1 MARKSSAFTL
11 SRIVATRRENLA
23 NARRE
28 LADLQAHAAEFR
40 AALHVVN
47 MVADY
52 AAEIDFTKWSSV
64 STYMFD
70 TPELCV
76 NLEGT
81 VSSLKQGPIVDI
93 IDRAMACGFEPV
105 GSTDYLNDWAS
116 QRTFKFNNCM
126 HISEPGCAVRKAVS
140 EHRISQSRYNS
151 YLGIFNSV
159 VIGKNISGEGDCL
172 GKD

>member
-1 MARKSSAFTL
+1 MARKTSAFSL

-28 LADLQAHAAEFR
+28 LADLQAYAAEIR

-64 STYMFD
+64 STYMHG

-81 VSSLKQGPIVDI
+81 VSSLKQGAIVDI

-105 GSTDYLNDWAS
+105 GTSDYLNDWAS
-116 QRTFKFNNCM
+116 QRSFKFT
-126 HISEPGCAVRKAVS
+126 HSIAGVRIELKVTA
-140 EHRISQSRYNS
+140 
-151 YLGIFNSV
+151 
-159 VIGKNISGEGDCL
+159 NIAEASAACRKVQVGTELKEVAKYEIVCE
-172 GKD
+172 

>member
-1 MARKSSAFTL
+1 MARKTSAFSL
-11 SRIVATRRENLA
+11 SRIVANRRENLA
-23 NARRE
+23 NARQE
-28 LADLQAHAAEFR
+28 LASLQARAAELR

-76 NLEGT
+76 NLEGM

-93 IDRAMACGFEPV
+93 INRAMACGFEPV
-105 GSTDYLNDWAS
+105 GTTDYLNDWAS
-116 QRTFKFNNCM
+116 QRTFKFT
-126 HISEPGCAVRKAVS
+126 HSIAGVRIELKVTA
-140 EHRISQSRYNS
+140 
-151 YLGIFNSV
+151 
-159 VIGKNISGEGDCL
+159 NIAEASAACRKVQVGTELKEVAKYEIVCE
-172 GKD
+172 

>member
-1 MARKSSAFTL
+1 MARKTSAFSL
-11 SRIVATRRENLA
+11 SRIVSTRRENLA
-23 NARRE
+23 NARQE
-28 LADLQAHAAEFR
+28 LASLQAHAAELR

-70 TPELCV
+70 TPELNV

-116 QRTFKFNNCM
+116 QRTFKFT
-126 HISEPGCAVRKAVS
+126 HSIAGVRIELKVTA
-140 EHRISQSRYNS
+140 
-151 YLGIFNSV
+151 
-159 VIGKNISGEGDCL
+159 NIAEASAACRKVQVGTELKEVAKYEIICE
-172 GKD
+172 

>member
-1 MARKSSAFTL
+1 MARKSSAFSL
-11 SRIVATRRENLA
+11 SRIVANRRENLA
-23 NARRE
+23 NARQE
-28 LADLQAHAAEFR
+28 LASLQARAAELR

-81 VSSLKQGPIVDI
+81 VSSLKQGAIVDI

-105 GSTDYLNDWAS
+105 GTSDYLNDWAS
-116 QRTFKFNNCM
+116 QRTFKFT
-126 HISEPGCAVRKAVS
+126 HDIAGVRIELKVTA
-140 EHRISQSRYNS
+140 
-151 YLGIFNSV
+151 
-159 VIGKNISGEGDCL
+159 NIAEASAACRKVQVGTELKEVAKYEIVCE
-172 GKD
+172 

>member
-52 AAEIDFTKWSSV
+52 ANDIDFTKWSSV

-81 VSSLKQGPIVDI
+81 VSSLKQGAIVDI

-105 GSTDYLNDWAS
+105 GTSDYLNDWAS
-116 QRTFKFNNCM
+116 QRTFKFT
-126 HISEPGCAVRKAVS
+126 HDIAGVRIELKVTA
-140 EHRISQSRYNS
+140 
-151 YLGIFNSV
+151 
-159 VIGKNISGEGDCL
+159 NIAEASAACRKVQVGTELKEVAKYEIVCE
-172 GKD
+172 